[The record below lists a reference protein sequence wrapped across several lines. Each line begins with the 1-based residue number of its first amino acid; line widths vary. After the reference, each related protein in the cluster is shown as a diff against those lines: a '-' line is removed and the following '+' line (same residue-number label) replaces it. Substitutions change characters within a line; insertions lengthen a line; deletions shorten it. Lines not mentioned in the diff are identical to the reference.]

1 MKTIAEIICSPEVKV
16 IFDIF
21 DEEYDIYLVGGC
33 IRDVLSGKEV
43 VDIDFA
49 ISIEPKEVVRV
60 LLNNNI
66 KYFDIGI
73 NYGTVTAVIN
83 SINFEITSFR
93 EDLET
98 DGRHATVKYTSNIK
112 LDSLRRDFTV
122 NALYVNRDGKIFD
135 FHNGISDIEN
145 KQLKFIG
152 SPQERVNEDYLRILR
167 YFRFYGDFLG
177 TNINSKLK
185 EILKK
190 ESLNLTKISN
200 ERIWS
205 EFKKILD
212 HYNSIHSLSLMKD
225 TDILKAISND
235 IKLDEEYSNLIKIEN
250 KINEKIDNILKLSIL
265 LQSTDFKVENF
276 LEYYALSNDEEKKL
290 RSFVNLDLSIRSYL
304 SIRESRSKLYR
315 LGIKNFQN
323 FVILNWIKDPN
334 QKNYLN
340 WHALFEVAKSFERPK
355 FSFAANDII
364 QMGIQEGPLIGKI
377 LNELEEWWIDNDFI
391 EDEYS
396 IFERLKAI
404 CLSYK

>member
-315 LGIKNFQN
+315 LGIKNFQSC
-323 FVILNWIKDPN
+323 I
-334 QKNYLN
+334 Q
-340 WHALFEVAKSFERPK
+340 
-355 FSFAANDII
+355 II
-364 QMGIQEGPLIGKI
+364 TKI
-377 LNELEEWWIDNDFI
+377 CN
-391 EDEYS
+391 
-396 IFERLKAI
+396 K
-404 CLSYK
+404 